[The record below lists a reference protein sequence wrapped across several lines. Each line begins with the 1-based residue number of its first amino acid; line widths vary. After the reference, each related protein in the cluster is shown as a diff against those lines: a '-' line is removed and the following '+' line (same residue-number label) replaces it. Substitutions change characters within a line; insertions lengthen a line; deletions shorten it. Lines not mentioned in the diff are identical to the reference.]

1 MKTLAFVIAVCAAR
15 VAAAEP
21 EWARGVPT
29 DVQARANEL
38 FAQAN
43 QLFAEQAHA
52 PALEKYQAALA
63 LWDHPLIR
71 FNMAVTLIRLDRILE
86 ATDNLERA
94 MRFGAAPFDT
104 KDRYQQALDYQA
116 LLRGRVGTVDASCDQ
131 GGARVTLDG
140 SPWFECP
147 GTQHKRVLAGE
158 HAVVAEKAGFMTSSR
173 RLVVAGGQNAAV
185 KLELVPIERAVKL
198 QYPYARWAPWT
209 VAGGGA
215 ALALGGVFVW
225 LAGKSQMDR
234 FQADFALACQ
244 MGCKPDLSD
253 QPGLASER
261 DSAKLKGAIGIGMMI
276 GGGAFAV
283 GGAIAGVLDRPK
295 RILPSLEVQPT
306 PGGVS
311 ARVGWR
317 F

>member
-1 MKTLAFVIAVCAAR
+1 LKRALLIVLAVAR
-15 VAAAEP
+15 TAAAEP
-21 EWARGVPT
+21 EWARGVP
-29 DVQARANEL
+29 QATQDQANAL

-86 ATDNLERA
+86 AADNLERA
-94 MRFGAAPFDT
+94 MRFGDAPFDT

-116 LLRGRVGTVDASCDQ
+116 LLRGRVGSVEASCDQ
-131 GGARVTLDG
+131 SGARVTLDG
-140 SPWFECP
+140 TPWFDCP

-173 RLVVAGGQNAAV
+173 RLVVAGGAAATA

-198 QYPYARWAPWT
+198 QYPYSRWAAWS
-209 VAGGGA
+209 VAGSGA

-225 LAGKSQMDR
+225 LAGKSQMDH

-276 GGGAFAV
+276 GGGAILA
-283 GGAIAGVLDRPK
+283 GGAIAGVLDHPK
-295 RILPSLEVQPT
+295 RILPNLEVAPT
-306 PGGVS
+306 PGGASV
-311 ARVGWR
+311 RVGWR

>member
-1 MKTLAFVIAVCAAR
+1 LKRALLIVLAITR
-15 VAAAEP
+15 TAAAEP
-21 EWARGVPT
+21 EWARGVPKAT
-29 DVQARANEL
+29 QDQANAL

-86 ATDNLERA
+86 AADNLERA
-94 MRFGAAPFDT
+94 MRFGDAPFDT

-116 LLRGRVGTVDASCDQ
+116 LLRGRVGTVEASCDQ
-131 GGARVTLDG
+131 SAARVTFDG
-140 SPWFECP
+140 APWFDCP

-158 HAVVAEKAGFMTSSR
+158 HAVVAEKTGFMTSSR
-173 RLVVAGGQNAAV
+173 RLVVAGGSTATA

-198 QYPYARWAPWT
+198 KYPYARWVPWSI
-209 VAGGGA
+209 AGSGA

-225 LAGKSQMDR
+225 LAGKSQMDH

-244 MGCKPDLSD
+244 TGCKPDLSD

-283 GGAIAGVLDRPK
+283 GGVIAAVLDRPK
-295 RILPSLEVQPT
+295 RILPNLEVAPT
-306 PGGVS
+306 PGGAT